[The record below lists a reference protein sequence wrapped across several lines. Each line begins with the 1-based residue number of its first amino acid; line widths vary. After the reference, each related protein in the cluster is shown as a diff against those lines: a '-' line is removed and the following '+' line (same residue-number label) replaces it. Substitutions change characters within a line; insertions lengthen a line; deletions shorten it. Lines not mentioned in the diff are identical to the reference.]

1 MNIRFILL
9 GIFEPRSGN
18 GSGGLNIKR
27 TANELLTQKDWKLAS
42 ADDNK
47 VFAGNSIPEYFFTW
61 QFIHQHQTLDY
72 LFRADN
78 ILKLDEEE
86 LILYTDESNEQG
98 QMTRRINTYRH

>member
-9 GIFEPRSGN
+9 GIFEPGNGN
-18 GSGGLNIKR
+18 GSRGLSAKS

-42 ADDNK
+42 AAENN
-47 VFAGNSIPEYFFTW
+47 VFHCNGIPEYYFTW
-61 QFIHQHQTLDY
+61 QFNHEDQTLDY

-86 LILYTDESNEQG
+86 LVLYTDESNDQG
-98 QMTRRINTYRH
+98 QMTRRINIYRH